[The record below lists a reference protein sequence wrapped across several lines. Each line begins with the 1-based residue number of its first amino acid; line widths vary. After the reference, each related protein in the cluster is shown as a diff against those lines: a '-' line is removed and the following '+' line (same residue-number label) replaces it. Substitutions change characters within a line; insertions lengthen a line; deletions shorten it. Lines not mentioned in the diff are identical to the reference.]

1 MVDECSNKH
10 RIKWKLIVEQMEIK
24 SYMKGL
30 LLKILTLPD
39 PDLMKRLTHLE
50 VSL

>member
-39 PDLMKRLTHLE
+39 LMKRLTHLE